1 MNEMSG
7 TSIGTAL
14 DSQEAPS
21 ISSLSSTTPLAPQPQ
36 IIPPL
41 GMHNELIN
49 LSNLNIFQQ
58 ACIAHMQEMEVCF
71 PTNFDNLQNK

>member
-7 TSIGTAL
+7 TSLGITL

-21 ISSLSSTTPLAPQPQ
+21 ISSLPSTTPLAPQPQ
-36 IIPPL
+36 MVPPL
-41 GMHNELIN
+41 GMHNDLIN

-71 PTNFDNLQNK
+71 F